1 MANLSNSAW
10 GVVTKIEVVLLLI
23 KLLLI
28 YSSISRAVILVN
40 FYFERNSLIYFFNI
54 LKRV

>member
-10 GVVTKIEVVLLLI
+10 GVVTKIEVMLLLI

-28 YSSISRAVILVN
+28 YSPISRAVILVN